1 MSTKH
6 LPDLIRRKAVLTGP
20 VRPYGPMARRDIR
33 QARRAAERA

>member
-20 VRPYGPMARRDIR
+20 VRPYGPMATRSI
-33 QARRAAERA
+33 RAAIRHDGE